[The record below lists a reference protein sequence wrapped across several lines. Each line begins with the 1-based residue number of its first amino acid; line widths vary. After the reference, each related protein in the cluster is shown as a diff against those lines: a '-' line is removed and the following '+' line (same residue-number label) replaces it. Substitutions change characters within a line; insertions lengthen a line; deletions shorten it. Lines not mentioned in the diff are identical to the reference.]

1 MQFLARVGMLSVV
14 CFCLLCGVAFGH
26 SDFNPRS
33 KTDPCVDY
41 EKTTAM
47 EYFWPRYTEYSE
59 RTAETTTWA
68 HGWGS
73 GNLRSLR
80 MSPGDAMNAAG
91 AHTCYGHWME
101 YRREQKSQQS
111 EEDPTEENPPEENEP
126 TPPNTD
132 SDSTPTEEGGGS
144 RHPQEHRLTHKL
156 PQAAPLMLNLN
167 LSLSNRQN
175 PKRCTAKI
183 SRSQNVL
190 SGISIRILMPGCPLS
205 LTALRR

>member
-26 SDFNPRS
+26 SDFKPRN

-41 EKTTAM
+41 EKTTVM
-47 EYFWPRYTEYSE
+47 EYFWPRYTEYSQIGANFYS
-59 RTAETTTWA
+59 TDTVWA
-68 HGWGS
+68 HGWGRGSSIS
-73 GNLRSLR
+73 GPAIAAAR
-80 MSPGDAMNAAG
+80 DAEDG
-91 AHTCYGHWME
+91 HTCFGHWME
-101 YRREQKSQQS
+101 YRRQQQSQQS
-111 EEDPTEENPPEENEP
+111 EEDPPEENEP

-175 PKRCTAKI
+175 PQRCTAKN

-190 SGISIRILMPGCPLS
+190 NGISIPIPMPGCPLS